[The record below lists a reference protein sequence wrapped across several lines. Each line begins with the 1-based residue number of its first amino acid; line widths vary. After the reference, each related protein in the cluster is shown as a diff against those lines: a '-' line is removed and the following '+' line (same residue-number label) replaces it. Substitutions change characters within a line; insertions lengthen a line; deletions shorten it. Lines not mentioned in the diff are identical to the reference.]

1 MSVCVTHMAV
11 APKALVCELDSL
23 AAFLNTHSVLIKVF
37 PTFPPLYDSYDSQTE
52 LLVKSK

>member
-1 MSVCVTHMAV
+1 MAV